1 MIRVLLVEDQG
12 MMRSALALLLA
23 LEEDIEVVG
32 QADNGGAVL
41 DMALKLSPD
50 VAVLDIEMPGR
61 SGLDVAADMRE
72 RLPACKVL
80 IVTTFARPGYLRRA
94 LEVGARGFLAKDGP
108 VEDLAAAIRKVHAGV
123 EVIDPGMAVAALAAG
138 PNPLT
143 DRERDVLRS
152 ASDGATIS
160 DIADRLFLSQS
171 TVRNYLSTAI
181 GKTRTRNRMEAVRA
195 AQHNGWL

>member
-1 MIRVLLVEDQG
+1 MIRVLLAEDQG

-50 VAVLDIEMPGR
+50 VVVLDIEMPGR